1 MFTFIK
7 QKALTAGA
15 FSLLSLGCLASE
27 APTYAVSIDFNT
39 WAKFGDVTSTPGQA
53 TITTAGNGALVT
65 GGGTSSLEEALSILD
80 NSLVTDN
87 TDLANSPTQG
97 SAIRNSSSFS
107 SINAGDIFSFTSN
120 FSGDSRDRTFVAI
133 RNTANS
139 APQIF
144 TPAATSFSYTFP
156 TAGAYDVS
164 IGALDVSD
172 YTEASPLTVSNGNL
186 QAVPEPMSVISSIV
200 AVSCG
205 ATLRKRFGKK
215 A

>member
-7 QKALTAGA
+7 QKTLTAGA
-15 FSLLSLGCLASE
+15 FSLLSLGCLAFE

-39 WAKFGDVTSTPGQA
+39 WNKFGDVTSTPGQA
-53 TITTAGNGALVT
+53 TISTGNDPLLT
-65 GGGTSSLEEALSILD
+65 GGGSGSLEDVLSILN
-80 NSLVTDN
+80 NSLLTDN

-107 SINAGDIFSFTSN
+107 NINAGDIFSFTSN